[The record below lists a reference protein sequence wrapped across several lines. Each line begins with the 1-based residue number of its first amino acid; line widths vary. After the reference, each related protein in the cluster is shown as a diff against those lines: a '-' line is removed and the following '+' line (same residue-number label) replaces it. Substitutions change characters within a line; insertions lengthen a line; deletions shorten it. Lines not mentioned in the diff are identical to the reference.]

1 LALRLAQAAGHRGAA
16 TDRAAP
22 SSVASRCLAFAACG
36 NIAPVFTT
44 VPAMKLLS
52 TAFCSA
58 LLMFAGASPA
68 QMFKD
73 PAFESMYQ
81 AERID
86 DLAKAASQR
95 LSSNPDDT
103 QAVLALGLAAL
114 SKDNADARRHAL
126 TRAEAC
132 NTRDTKAAA
141 CQYTHGVLLGVQAMS
156 EGIMKAARSIG
167 TVRQALQAAHELEPS
182 WYPARSALVEFYVEV
197 PGMLGGGIGKAEE
210 LAKSAPL
217 PEQAKALQARALLG
231 DKKPEAALALLLAL
245 PANLEPNLASDVQS
259 WTMQSGMQLVN
270 AKQPA
275 KALPAF
281 ERLLRDKPGNAAG
294 HYGLAR
300 AKGELG
306 DWAEALSLLEKS
318 AKLKG
323 AGNWPVAY
331 RIGIA
336 QQQLGQTDAAK
347 ASFKSFID
355 AGKGQKNSLE
365 DARKRLEQLG
375 G

>member
-1 LALRLAQAAGHRGAA
+1 
-16 TDRAAP
+16 
-22 SSVASRCLAFAACG
+22 
-36 NIAPVFTT
+36 
-44 VPAMKLLS
+44 MKLLS
-52 TAFCSA
+52 TLFCA
-58 LLMFAGASPA
+58 GLLMHAGTSQA

-73 PAFESMYQ
+73 PAFESLYQ
-81 AERID
+81 AERSD
-86 DLAKAASQR
+86 DLSKAASQR
-95 LSSNPDDT
+95 LAGTPDDP

-114 SKDNADARRHAL
+114 MKDSADARRQAL

-132 NTRDTKAAA
+132 ITRDPKVAA

-156 EGIMKAARSIG
+156 EGMMKAARSIG
-167 TVRQALQAAHELEPS
+167 TVRQALLSAHELEPS
-182 WYPARSALVEFYVEV
+182 WYPARSALVEFYVEA
-197 PGMLGGGIGKAEE
+197 PGMLGGSSGKAEE

-217 PEQAKALQARALLG
+217 PEQAKALQARVQMG
-231 DKKPEAALALLLAL
+231 DKKHEAALATLLAL
-245 PANLEPNLASDVQS
+245 PANLEPNLNGDVQS

-275 KALPAF
+275 KAVPAF
-281 ERLLRDKPGNAAG
+281 ERLMRDKPNSAAG
-294 HYGLAR
+294 YYGLAR

-306 DWAEALSLLEKS
+306 DWAEALALLEKS

-323 AGNWPVAY
+323 ADSWPVVY

-336 QQQLGQTDAAK
+336 QQQLGKTDAAK